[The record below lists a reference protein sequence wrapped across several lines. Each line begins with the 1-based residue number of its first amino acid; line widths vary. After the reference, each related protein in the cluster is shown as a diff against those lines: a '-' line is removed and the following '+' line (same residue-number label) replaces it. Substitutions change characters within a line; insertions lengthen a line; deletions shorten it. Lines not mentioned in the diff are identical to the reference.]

1 MLVNLRM
8 NSSPTATVTADRAR
22 WVARGGWL
30 IILLGAGAAL
40 LPEIGGRNGT
50 LLIGALLIASGMVE
64 ISAGSLRR
72 ETHSLAMAAG
82 GVTLIAGLLFLT
94 KPATHFLSAVTIIA
108 GWLFVRSIM
117 LGLRARLEQGRVRTW
132 VALSAIVDM
141 ALALVLAA
149 GLSIATLVVTLF
161 GATPP
166 LVASFAWVLALSFA
180 VNGLML
186 LRVASAAR
194 GDAEN

>member
-1 MLVNLRM
+1 M
-8 NSSPTATVTADRAR
+8 NPTPYPTVTPGRTR

-40 LPEIGGRNGT
+40 LPEIGGRNGA

-72 ETHSLAMAAG
+72 ETHRLAMAAG

-94 KPATHFLSAVTIIA
+94 KPATQFLSAVTIIA
-108 GWLFVRSIM
+108 GWLFVRSIV
-117 LGLRARLEQGRVRTW
+117 LGLRARLEQGPVRTW
-132 VALSAIVDM
+132 AALSATVDM
-141 ALALVLAA
+141 ALALILAA

-161 GATPP
+161 GATAP
-166 LVASFAWVLALSFA
+166 LIASFAWVLALSFL
-180 VNGLML
+180 VNGMML
-186 LRVASAAR
+186 LQVASAAR
-194 GDAEN
+194 GDGED

>member
-1 MLVNLRM
+1 M
-8 NSSPTATVTADRAR
+8 NPTSYPTVTPGRTR

-40 LPEIGGRNGT
+40 LPEIGGRNGA

-64 ISAGSLRR
+64 ISAGSLRQ
-72 ETHSLAMAAG
+72 ETHRLAMAAG
-82 GVTLIAGLLFLT
+82 GVTLVAGLLFLT
-94 KPATHFLSAVTIIA
+94 EPATQFLSAVTIIA
-108 GWLFVRSIM
+108 GWLFVRSIV
-117 LGLRARLEQGRVRTW
+117 LGLRARLEQGQVRTW
-132 VALSAIVDM
+132 AALSATVDM

-166 LVASFAWVLALSFA
+166 LIASFAWVLALSFL

-194 GDAEN
+194 GDGED